1 MLRTVKKNHKPPAR
15 ISKIGYGCGLSGEN
29 GVHERRRTTMSEL
42 VAVSYPDVYRAG
54 EVCAALQ
61 RLQQELLLEMED
73 AAYVTREQNG
83 KIKLH
88 QTQPAVGLATGIGA
102 SRGTIW
108 GALIGLLFMQPLL
121 GMAAGAVLGA
131 ASGAIA
137 GKVADFGIS
146 DQFMKDLAGKLQPG
160 TSMLFVLFRKVT
172 WEKVLPH
179 ISQYGG
185 TVMHSSLT
193 PEAEARLQSALTDG
207 AQPTMV
213 A

>member
-1 MLRTVKKNHKPPAR
+1 MFLTAKKNHKPPAR
-15 ISKIGYGCGLSGEN
+15 ISKIGCGCGLSGEN
-29 GVHERRRTTMSEL
+29 CVHERRRTTMSEL

-131 ASGAIA
+131 ASGAIT
-137 GKVADFGIS
+137 GRMVDYGIP
-146 DQFMKDLAGKLQPG
+146 DPFMKDLAAKLQPG

-172 WEKVLPH
+172 WEKVLPR

-193 PEAEARLQSALTDG
+193 PEAEARLQSSLTEG
-207 AQPTMV
+207 VEPKV
-213 A
+213 AA

>member
-1 MLRTVKKNHKPPAR
+1 
-15 ISKIGYGCGLSGEN
+15 
-29 GVHERRRTTMSEL
+29 MSEL

-61 RLQQELLLEMED
+61 RLQKEFLIDMED
-73 AAYVTREQNG
+73 AAYVTREQDG

-88 QTQPAVGLATGIGA
+88 QTQPVVGMAAGFGA
-102 SRGTIW
+102 SRGSIW

-121 GMAAGAVLGA
+121 GMAAGAALGA
-131 ASGAIA
+131 ASGALT
-137 GKVADFGIS
+137 GKMVDYGIP

-172 WEKVLPH
+172 WEKILPH

-193 PEAEARLQSALTDG
+193 PEAEAQLQSALSEG
-207 AQPTMV
+207 VEPKIA

>member
-1 MLRTVKKNHKPPAR
+1 
-15 ISKIGYGCGLSGEN
+15 
-29 GVHERRRTTMSEL
+29 MSEL

-61 RLQQELLLEMED
+61 RLQQEFLIEMED
-73 AAYVTREQNG
+73 AAYVTREQGGN
-83 KIKLH
+83 IKLH
-88 QTQPAVGLATGIGA
+88 QTQPVIGIATGIGA
-102 SRGTIW
+102 TRGTIW

-121 GMAAGAVLGA
+121 GMAAGAVFGA
-131 ASGAIA
+131 AGGAIA
-137 GKVADFGIS
+137 GRIADYGIP

-160 TSMLFVLFRKVT
+160 TSMLFVMFRKVT

-185 TVMHSSLT
+185 TIMHSSLS
-193 PEAEARLQSALTDG
+193 PEAEVRLQSALTEG
-207 AQPTMV
+207 TEPKMA

>member
-1 MLRTVKKNHKPPAR
+1 MKKSHNLPAR
-15 ISKIGYGCGLSGEN
+15 IRNIGCRCGFRCDDCIN
-29 GVHERRRTTMSEL
+29 ERQRTAMSEL

-61 RLQQELLLEMED
+61 RLQQEFLIEMED
-73 AAYVTREQNG
+73 AAYVTREQDG

-88 QTQPAVGLATGIGA
+88 QTQPVVGLATGIGA
-102 SRGTIW
+102 SRGSIW

-131 ASGAIA
+131 AGGAIV
-137 GKVADFGIS
+137 GRMADYGIP
-146 DQFMKDLAGKLQPG
+146 DQFMKDLASKLQPG
-160 TSMLFVLFRKVT
+160 TSMLFVMFRKVT
-172 WEKVLPH
+172 WEKILPH

-185 TVMHSSLT
+185 TVLHSSLT
-193 PEAEARLQSALTDG
+193 PEAEARLQSALTEG
-207 AQPTMV
+207 TEPKA

>member
-1 MLRTVKKNHKPPAR
+1 
-15 ISKIGYGCGLSGEN
+15 
-29 GVHERRRTTMSEL
+29 MSEL
-42 VAVSYPDVYRAG
+42 VAVSYHDVYRAG

-61 RLQQELLLEMED
+61 RLQKEYLIEMED
-73 AAYVTREQNG
+73 AAYVTREEDG

-88 QTQPAVGLATGIGA
+88 QTQPVVGLATGIGA

-108 GALIGLLFMQPLL
+108 GTLIGLLFMQPLL
-121 GMAAGAVLGA
+121 GMATGALLGA

-137 GKVADFGIS
+137 GRIADYGIS
-146 DQFMKDLAGKLQPG
+146 DQFMTDLAGELQPG

-185 TVMHSSLT
+185 TIRHSTLT
-193 PEAEARLQSALTDG
+193 PEAEARLQSALTEG
-207 AQPTMV
+207 AEPKM
-213 A
+213 AA

>member
-1 MLRTVKKNHKPPAR
+1 
-15 ISKIGYGCGLSGEN
+15 
-29 GVHERRRTTMSEL
+29 MSEL

-61 RLQQELLLEMED
+61 RLQQEFLIEMEG
-73 AAYVTREQNG
+73 AAYVTRERDG

-88 QTQPAVGLATGIGA
+88 QTQPVIGMATGIGA
-102 SRGTIW
+102 TRGTIW

-121 GMAAGAVLGA
+121 GMAAGAALGA
-131 ASGAIA
+131 ATGALA
-137 GKVADFGIS
+137 GKVADFGIP
-146 DQFMKDLAGKLQPG
+146 DQFMKELAGKLQPG

-193 PEAEARLQSALTDG
+193 PEAEARLQSALAEGTEPK
-207 AQPTMV
+207 A

>member
-1 MLRTVKKNHKPPAR
+1 
-15 ISKIGYGCGLSGEN
+15 
-29 GVHERRRTTMSEL
+29 MSEL
-42 VAVSYPDVYRAG
+42 VAVSYSDIYRAG

-61 RLQQELLLEMED
+61 RLQKEFLIEMED
-73 AAYVTREQNG
+73 AAYVTREQDG

-88 QTQPAVGLATGIGA
+88 QTQPVVGVATGLGA
-102 SRGTIW
+102 SRGSLW

-131 ASGAIA
+131 AGGALA
-137 GKVADFGIS
+137 GKMADYGIP
-146 DQFMKDLAGKLQPG
+146 DPFMKDLAGKLQPG

-193 PEAEARLQSALTDG
+193 PEAEARLQSALTEG
-207 AQPTMV
+207 AEPKM
-213 A
+213 AA

>member
-1 MLRTVKKNHKPPAR
+1 
-15 ISKIGYGCGLSGEN
+15 
-29 GVHERRRTTMSEL
+29 MSEL
-42 VAVSYPDVYRAG
+42 VAVSYPDLYRAG

-61 RLQQELLLEMED
+61 RLQQQYLIEMED
-73 AAYVTREQNG
+73 AAYVTREPDG

-88 QTQPAVGLATGIGA
+88 QTQPVVRLATGIGA
-102 SRGTIW
+102 SRGTMW
-108 GALIGLLFMQPLL
+108 GALIGLLFLQPLL

-131 ASGAIA
+131 ATGAMT
-137 GKVADFGIS
+137 GKMTDFGIP
-146 DQFMKDLAGKLQPG
+146 DPFMKGLAEKLQPG

-172 WEKVLPH
+172 WEKVMPQ

-193 PEAEARLQSALTDG
+193 PEAEARLQAALDG
-207 AQPTMV
+207 IEPKA

>member
-1 MLRTVKKNHKPPAR
+1 
-15 ISKIGYGCGLSGEN
+15 
-29 GVHERRRTTMSEL
+29 MSEL

-61 RLQQELLLEMED
+61 RLQQEFLIEMED
-73 AAYVTREQNG
+73 AAYITREQSG

-88 QTQPAVGLATGIGA
+88 QTQPVVGLTTSMGAT
-102 SRGTIW
+102 RGTMW
-108 GALIGLLFMQPLL
+108 GALIGMLFLQPLL

-131 ASGAIA
+131 AGGALA
-137 GKVADFGIS
+137 GKTTDYGIP

-172 WEKVLPH
+172 WEKVLPR

-185 TVMHSSLT
+185 TVTHSSLS
-193 PEAEARLQSALTDG
+193 PEAEARIQSALTEG
-207 AQPTMV
+207 SEPKMA